1 MRLSRRRFLTLSAC
15 ALAAPAGAATGRW
28 TGYAFGAEVSVEL
41 RGPHGLVEADLQAVI
56 AEIRALER
64 RFSLYDPA
72 SDLSRLNARR
82 EGPLSP
88 EMREVLELSHR
99 VHAVTG
105 GLFDLTIQPLWEAL
119 AQGGDVTAARDLI
132 GLDRVTLEADY
143 VKLVAGQKLSFN
155 GIAQGYATDRIAALL
170 AARGYGDALINMG
183 EFAALGGPFRLGFE
197 DPDAGR
203 LGAVHLSAG
212 AMATSSPSAMT
223 VGSET
228 HILHPK
234 GGKALWSTVTV
245 LAKGAGQAALAD
257 AASTAFCLMPRPEI
271 ETAKRKLGLS
281 RVYLVDVAGNLSSL

>member
-28 TGYAFGAEVSVEL
+28 TGYAFGAEVSLEL

-56 AEIRALER
+56 AEVRALER

-72 SDLSRLNARR
+72 SDLSKLNAS
-82 EGPLSP
+82 GQGALSP
-88 EMREVLELSHR
+88 QLREILALSHQ
-99 VHAVTG
+99 VHAATQ
-105 GLFDLTIQPLWEAL
+105 GLFDPTIQPLWEAL

-132 GLDRVTLEADY
+132 GLDRITHDADR
-143 VKLVAGQKLSFN
+143 VKLGARQKLSFN

-170 AARGYGDALINMG
+170 AARGYGEALINMG
-183 EFAALGGPFRLGFE
+183 EFTALGGSFRLGLE
-197 DPDAGR
+197 DPEVGR
-203 LGAVHLSAG
+203 LGAIHLNAG

-223 VGSET
+223 VGGET

-245 LAKGAGQAALAD
+245 LAKGACKAALAD
-257 AASTAFCLMPRPEI
+257 AASTAFCLMPRSEI
-271 ETAKRKLGLS
+271 ETAKQKLGLS